1 MEIDISQ
8 ASVNYSAGILFSKVK
23 QALTF
28 VSDLSRIWICEQVI
42 IPNDMKPKICYTK
55 RLNYGL
61 RFS

>member
-42 IPNDMKPKICYTK
+42 IPNDMKPKICVIPK
-55 RLNYGL
+55 G
-61 RFS
+61 